1 MSCRDTGG
9 REGVGM
15 EVEGKGEWQ
24 LVLAQGA
31 VLFIRALSFCK
42 YHWLLNVAPGLFIFP
57 K

>member
-1 MSCRDTGG
+1 MSCRDAGG

-31 VLFIRALSFCK
+31 VLL
-42 YHWLLNVAPGLFIFP
+42 
-57 K
+57 